1 MIVFLN
7 RGAKSGDERRARVE
21 AALSQHG
28 VACPVVEVDDG
39 EELTALARQARA
51 EGHLTIVAGGGDGTL
66 NAVAGALLDSEVA
79 FGVLPLGT
87 YNHFAKDL
95 QIPLTLDGAI
105 EVLLRGNV
113 RAIDVGEVNGQPF
126 LNNSAIGL
134 YPHLVELRERQR
146 RLLGAGK
153 RAAMTRAVLR
163 TFRNLPSL
171 AVHVDAEH
179 AAISAKTRSV
189 FVGNN
194 VYALTGGE
202 LGTRSRLDEGRLC
215 VYVTPHL
222 SRGRLVAM
230 AFQALLGRMPRD
242 DELRLL
248 HADELWIRTWER
260 HVRVSLDG
268 EVRRLSAPLH
278 YRIRPRALR
287 VVVP

>member
-7 RGAKSGDERRARVE
+7 RGAKAGGDRRARVE

-28 VACPVVEVDDG
+28 VACPVVEVGDG
-39 EELTALARQARA
+39 EDLPALARQARA
-51 EGHLTIVAGGGDGTL
+51 EAHRTIVAGGGDGTL
-66 NAVAGALLDSEVA
+66 NAVAGALVDSEVA

-95 QIPLTLDGAI
+95 QIPLTLEGAI
-105 EVLLRGNV
+105 EVLVRGNI
-113 RAIDVGEVNGQPF
+113 RAIDVGEVNGHTF

-146 RLLGAGK
+146 RLLGVGK
-153 RAAMTRAVLR
+153 TTAMTRAVLR
-163 TFRNLPSL
+163 TFRRLPSL

-179 AAISAKTRSV
+179 AAISARTRSV

-194 VYALTGGE
+194 VYVLTGGE
-202 LGTRSRLDEGRLC
+202 LGSRNRLDEGRLC
-215 VYVTPHL
+215 VYVTPHV
-222 SRGRLVAM
+222 SRGRLIAM
-230 AFQALLGRMPRD
+230 ALQALLGRMPRD
-242 DELRLL
+242 DELRLV
-248 HADELWIRTWER
+248 HAGEVWIRTGQR

-268 EVRRLSAPLH
+268 EIRRLRAPLH